1 MGKYWI
7 ITIRMLY
14 LKMLQLFWHH
24 NKCLI
29 SGLICKNEC
38 YWFSRE
44 HMPVLQ
50 QIQVQYGLGL
60 FIFFTSIKMNVNEI

>member
-38 YWFSRE
+38 YILVQSRA
-44 HMPVLQ
+44 HAGITTDSSTVWPR
-50 QIQVQYGLGL
+50 IIY
-60 FIFFTSIKMNVNEI
+60 IFYNHKNEC